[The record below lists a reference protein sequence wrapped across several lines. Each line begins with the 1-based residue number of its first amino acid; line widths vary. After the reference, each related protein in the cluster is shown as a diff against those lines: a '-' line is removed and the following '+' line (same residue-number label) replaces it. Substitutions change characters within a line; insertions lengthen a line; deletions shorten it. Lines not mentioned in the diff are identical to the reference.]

1 MSLTN
6 YLINKYCFLELSL
19 KLSIPLSSLPRF
31 NEALSSAKNQSEL
44 TCRIQ
49 IQKADLSAFVIPK
62 RREAGHEVD
71 PSLQGIKLHSKKHKK
86 KKHRHHHD
94 NRVEPIHIA
103 KSHDSQTSQS
113 DSSQSVEKHSSP
125 HRSSTNSPLKKLSIV
140 IPKLNS
146 SPIPTSSPLLTY
158 SPVQIPHVEVQPDN
172 DRAKQDVSTSQTK
185 QSASTDLTTK

>member
-1 MSLTN
+1 MS
-6 YLINKYCFLELSL
+6 S
-19 KLSIPLSSLPRF
+19 
-31 NEALSSAKNQSEL
+31 NESKNQSEL
-44 TCRIQ
+44 TCKIQ

-62 RREAGHEVD
+62 RKEAGHEVN

-86 KKHRHHHD
+86 KKHHHHHD
-94 NRVEPIHIA
+94 NRIEPLHIA

-125 HRSSTNSPLKKLSIV
+125 RHSSINSPLRKLSIV

-146 SPIPTSSPLLTY
+146 SPVPTSSPLLTY
-158 SPVQIPHVEVQPDN
+158 SPVQIPHVEVQSDN
-172 DRAKQDVSTSQTK
+172 DIAKQDISTAQTK